1 MFLLLE
7 TSIHNN
13 SKDLWVKF
21 SSLIINTH
29 GRLLFKSSV
38 LLGFDFGKPTK
49 DKNAHVFRTARYN
62 KHSSQIEVTVV

>member
-1 MFLLLE
+1 M
-7 TSIHNN
+7 
-13 SKDLWVKF
+13 KF

-49 DKNAHVFRTARYN
+49 DKNVHVFRTARYN